1 MYTYNESVIKL
12 FNGIFIVYI
21 EDSVFYKICC
31 IALLR
36 LFGCYEALDGGE
48 LSEALEDFTGGVSVT
63 VNMVK
68 LNLANDAQERA
79 ALFTRMQK
87 EAGRKALMAAS
98 IPVSILYIIMSIHLL
113 LYKLVTSVQHLL

>member
-1 MYTYNESVIKL
+1 M
-12 FNGIFIVYI
+12 
-21 EDSVFYKICC
+21 
-31 IALLR
+31 
-36 LFGCYEALDGGE
+36 
-48 LSEALEDFTGGVSVT
+48 SEALEDFTGGVSVT

-98 IPVSILYIIMSIHLL
+98 IPVSTLYIIMSIHLL